1 MIGRDEI
8 AEAARYADARM
19 TELGLPAWMVA
30 YDLDQEGVVYVA
42 SQRAL
47 RAGMMVEGRDPTEL
61 PQDRLSLVRLRPS
74 TQRLL
79 PLLTANWLDGFAAG
93 YTVKAGQL

>member
-30 YDLDQEGVVYVA
+30 YDLDQDGLMYVA

-47 RAGMMVEGRDPTEL
+47 RAAMMWEGRDPREL
-61 PQDRLSLVRLRPS
+61 DPSRLSLVRLGA
-74 TQRLL
+74 QGERLM
-79 PLLTANWLDGFAAG
+79 PLATANWLDGFAAG